1 MIKGK
6 CSADGDLNEVFS
18 AEAGEALDLAVR
30 LYLRN
35 PRVTL
40 IDFGW
45 KINDRQ
51 GRTTE
56 RTPCVRIHVREKLY
70 GPAFEAFAS
79 ANPDQVIDID
89 LIPFPVDLPRAVYST
104 GRRPAPEW
112 YGWYTP
118 VTGPRGQVFDPLRG
132 GISISNAFN
141 YNYGTLGAT
150 VIDRRTGRPMVLSN
164 WHVLKGSWYVQPG
177 TPIYQ
182 PGRLHGGTAA
192 NTIGYLARDAMG
204 SFMDAAVA
212 ELNGDRRATNL
223 QEEIGPI
230 EGLTDPDYGM
240 EVVKSGA
247 TTRVTGG
254 IVTGLNGR
262 LVMYYDGAPRVI
274 RNVVH
279 ISQTPDD
286 LEVSAGGDSG
296 SVWVER
302 STSRAVGLHFAGSDV
317 PEYGLAISLPEVLDA
332 LDVRLPE
339 R

>member
-1 MIKGK
+1 MKGK
-6 CSADGDLNEVFS
+6 ISADGNLNEVFS
-18 AEAGEALDLAVR
+18 AEAVEALDLAVR

-56 RTPCVRIHVREKLY
+56 RTPCVRIHVREKPY
-70 GPAFEAFAS
+70 GLAFEAFAD
-79 ANPDQVIDID
+79 AHPDQVIDTD
-89 LIPFPVDLPRAVYST
+89 LIPFEVDLPRAVYST
-104 GRRPAPEW
+104 GRRPVPEW
-112 YGWYTP
+112 YGWP
-118 VTGPRGQVFDPLRG
+118 ALMTGPRGRVFDPLRG

-141 YNYGTLGAT
+141 FNYGTLGTT
-150 VIDRRTGRPMVLSN
+150 VVDNRTGRLMVLSN

-182 PGRLHGGTAA
+182 PGRLHGGNAA
-192 NTIGYLARDAMG
+192 NTIGYLSRDAMG

-212 ELNGDRRATNL
+212 ELTSRRRVINL

-230 EGLTDPDYGM
+230 EGLTDPDYDM

-247 TTRVTGG
+247 TTRVTAGT
-254 IVTGLNGR
+254 VTGLNGR
-262 LVMYYDGAPRVI
+262 LVMNYNGAPRVI

-279 ISQTPDD
+279 ISQTEEG

-296 SVWVER
+296 CVYMEK
-302 STSRAVGLHFAGSDV
+302 STSRAVGLHFAGSNV
-317 PEYGLAISLPEVLDA
+317 PEYALAISLPEVLSA

-339 R
+339 Q